1 MIMFVFAIKL
11 WRSRWIFQQSPEG
24 STHGGGREM
33 PSYGTPPA
41 QQLDFYQAMAD
52 FKVMFPNMD
61 EEIIEAVLRANNG
74 GVDATIDQLLTMSID
89 TNDDVQTYK
98 KFTEAMAPDVSLLSE
113 NENLS
118 RSCKLSLS
126 LSLIFFLPASLT
138 TAFPSSRP
146 SLQPKGLFRSSRRG
160 NVLSSLARIFK
171 CSWILIFYLVYHWM
185 FFN

>member
-1 MIMFVFAIKL
+1 
-11 WRSRWIFQQSPEG
+11 
-24 STHGGGREM
+24 M

-98 KFTEAMAPDVSLLSE
+98 KFAEAMAPDVSWLSE
-113 NENLS
+113 NKNLS
-118 RSCKLSLS
+118 RSCKLSPSPFSDFLS
-126 LSLIFFLPASLT
+126 PCLPPYRLP
-138 TAFPSSRP
+138 FPP
-146 SLQPKGLFRSSRRG
+146 SPPLAARG
-160 NVLSSLARIFK
+160 IVPI
-171 CSWILIFYLVYHWM
+171 
-185 FFN
+185 